1 MRRIIAVVSCALV
14 VAHVTIITGCA
25 ATNPLI
31 TLDGVVV
38 NDERATVVFF
48 RPKAPAGF
56 LMSFDLIANGILI
69 GELKN
74 GSTVS
79 RQLMP
84 GEYKLHSKN
93 GGAVIDRI
101 TTMKLEP
108 GQIYFVKV
116 YLVSGAWVNSVYFQ
130 PVAPKV
136 VLSDRDLSRLYR

>member
-1 MRRIIAVVSCALV
+1 MGRIVRVVSSALV
-14 VAHVTIITGCA
+14 VAYVAILSGCA
-25 ATNPLI
+25 ATNPRI

-56 LMSFDLIANGILI
+56 LMSFDLIANGMLI

-84 GEYKLHSKN
+84 GEYKLHSRN
-93 GGAVIDRI
+93 AGAVIDRI
-101 TTMKLEP
+101 TTMKLEA

-116 YLVSGAWVNSVYFQ
+116 YLVSGFFASSVYFQ
-130 PVAPKV
+130 AVAPKI